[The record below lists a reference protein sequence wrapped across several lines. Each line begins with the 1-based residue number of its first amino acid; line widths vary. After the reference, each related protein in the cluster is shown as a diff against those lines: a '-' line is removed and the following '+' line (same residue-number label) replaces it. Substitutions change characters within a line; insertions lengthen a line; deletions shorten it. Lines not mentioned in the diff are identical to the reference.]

1 MAPPASAKPRSRRRW
16 ILRAVL
22 ALLGVGL
29 LGGFVYSAG
38 PGEIARNLTRIG
50 WGFGW
55 LVLLSLLWRSLAA
68 TGMWLLIGAEA
79 SVPWWKV
86 MLIRTAGESL
96 NALMPFGNVGGEPV
110 KAVLLAREL
119 GGPKA
124 TGIVLLDKTIFFI
137 GSLLF
142 MTSGTVVG
150 AFLLADHPEVLAGVV
165 ALLVPWVGM
174 LGWIIWRQ
182 AKGDLLLQLS
192 RLAAAL
198 RLPLGDKL
206 KQKLERIDAVM
217 SAFWAR
223 GKGRFL
229 ASLAVHTLARVLRA
243 ADVWLC
249 VALLGESISWTGA
262 YFTAAAGMLV
272 STTFFFIPGAL
283 GASEGGH
290 AFVFDLI
297 GLGVAAGVTV
307 GLVRRIRNYFI
318 SALAYGLV
326 VWWPDA
332 KPARDEPAPDAPAP
346 EA

>member
-1 MAPPASAKPRSRRRW
+1 MIR
-16 ILRAVL
+16 IVL

-38 PGEIARNLTRIG
+38 PTEIGRNLARIG

-55 LVLLSLLWRSLAA
+55 LVALSLLWRSLAA

-79 SVPWWKV
+79 RVPWWKV

-96 NALMPFGNVGGEPV
+96 NALMPFGNVGGEPI

-119 GGPKA
+119 GGSTA
-124 TGIVLLDKTIFFI
+124 TGVVLLDKTIFFV

-150 AFLLADHPEVLAGVV
+150 AFVLADHPKVLAGVV
-165 ALLVPWVGM
+165 ALLVPWVGV
-174 LGWIIWRQ
+174 LGWIVWRQ
-182 AKGDLLLQLS
+182 ARGDLLAKLAQ
-192 RLAAAL
+192 LAAVV
-198 RLPLGDKL
+198 RLPLGDGLKEKL
-206 KQKLERIDAVM
+206 GRIDRVI

-249 VALLGESISWTGA
+249 VALLGESIAWSGA

-332 KPARDEPAPDAPAP
+332 KPARKPPSP
-346 EA
+346 EV

>member
-1 MAPPASAKPRSRRRW
+1 VASSPAQPSAAPRRW
-16 ILRAVL
+16 RRWLVR
-22 ALLGVGL
+22 ALLLLLGLAL

-38 PGEIARNLTRIG
+38 PDTIARNLGRIG

-55 LVLLSLLWRSLAA
+55 LVALSLLWRSLAA
-68 TGMWLLIGAEA
+68 TGMWLLLEPHEG
-79 SVPWWKV
+79 VPWWKV

-119 GGPKA
+119 GGPRA
-124 TGIVLLDKTIFFI
+124 TGVVLVDKTIFFV

-165 ALLVPWVGM
+165 ALLVPWVG
-174 LGWIIWRQ
+174 LLSWVIWRQ
-182 AKGDLLLQLS
+182 SKGDLLAKLG
-192 RLAAAL
+192 RLAATL
-198 RLPLGDKL
+198 RLPLGAKIEAKL
-206 KQKLERIDAVM
+206 ARIDELT

-223 GKGRFL
+223 RRARFL

-249 VALLGESISWTGA
+249 VALLGESISWSAA

-290 AFVFDLI
+290 AFVFELI

-307 GLVRRIRNYFI
+307 GLVRRIRNYVI
-318 SALAYGLV
+318 SVLAYGLV
-326 VWWPDA
+326 VWWPAA
-332 KPARDEPAPDAPAP
+332 KPSGEATTPDA
-346 EA
+346 